1 MATSFDI
8 VEDYALTTVDDYKL
22 TALFTQS
29 EAQFQTF
36 VDGMLIAA
44 VPFFTQCKQDLAYDT
59 NTREFI
65 STLTNME
72 VAILGGFWI
81 MNWFDRYVRTS
92 SQFQAKLQSSS
103 SFRNFSEAQNLKEK
117 QASVNEIREK
127 TYQLITDYLLQDID
141 TLY

>member
-8 VEDYALTTVDDYKL
+8 VESYALTTIDDYKL
-22 TALFTQS
+22 KNLLNQS
-29 EAQFQTF
+29 ETQFQTF
-36 VDGMLIAA
+36 VDGLLVAA

-59 NTREFI
+59 TAREFA
-65 STLTNME
+65 STLTNTE

-92 SQFQAKLQSSS
+92 SQFQAKLQSN
-103 SFRNFSEAQNLKEK
+103 SFKNFSEAQNLKEK
-117 QASVNEIREK
+117 QASVDEIREK

-141 TLY
+141 ILY